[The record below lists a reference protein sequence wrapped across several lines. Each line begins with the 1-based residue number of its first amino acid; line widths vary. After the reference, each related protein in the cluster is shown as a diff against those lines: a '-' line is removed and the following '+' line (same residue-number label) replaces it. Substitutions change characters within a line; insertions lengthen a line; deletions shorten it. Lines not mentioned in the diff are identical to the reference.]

1 MSKRENKNA
10 GYQRGSYLFIAIAC
24 LFFLFAVVYLRASLR
39 SIEEEMYSQM
49 RYAAQ
54 STADYIYYRMERA
67 SFEAEVLER
76 TLSSVFEQEGSRQE
90 QYEEYQEIKKILS
103 GTLDQKVISYCRIY
117 SSVPKIYSGQF
128 TSNWL
133 IADMD
138 KADHALPEHERQ
150 YSFWKDTHE
159 EDYSIMIGKRRVITY
174 YRPIRSRSDYEKQN
188 GIIAMDIN
196 ISDIEGM
203 LSSGDKK
210 AMYLVN
216 EQGIVLADA
225 GGREMGEKLLGD
237 AFHFGQHENEGE
249 IRWDHAVFIYSQ
261 LKNTN
266 WYLVGKIEN
275 SKIYLMNKKI
285 FIAVSLFV
293 IILLCIVFSLLFGIK
308 NIQLKYRVSK
318 VSLAAAQ
325 YQMQA
330 MQAQIK
336 PHFIY
341 NILDIIK
348 WMVLDERINDSARML
363 NELSHFLHLSFG
375 KDSGIVK
382 MSEEMEHLSAYVKLM
397 QERYEN
403 KFEFITE
410 IEKDTQD
417 CLIPKF
423 TLQPFVENALLH
435 GILYCDKQEKRV
447 MVRSWK
453 DESAWYIEIEDNG
466 KGMPQSVADRICEEK
481 SDLHKNSY
489 GIYNVCER
497 LRIFTNDKCRI
508 RIISRE
514 EVGTCV
520 CMEFR
525 LKSVKSDFN

>member
-76 TLSSVFEQEGSRQE
+76 TLSFVFEQEGNRQE

-138 KADHALPEHERQ
+138 KADHALPDHERQ

-203 LSSGDKK
+203 LSSGD
-210 AMYLVN
+210 
-216 EQGIVLADA
+216 
-225 GGREMGEKLLGD
+225 R
-237 AFHFGQHENEGE
+237 
-249 IRWDHAVFIYSQ
+249 
-261 LKNTN
+261 
-266 WYLVGKIEN
+266 
-275 SKIYLMNKKI
+275 
-285 FIAVSLFV
+285 
-293 IILLCIVFSLLFGIK
+293 
-308 NIQLKYRVSK
+308 
-318 VSLAAAQ
+318 
-325 YQMQA
+325 
-330 MQAQIK
+330 
-336 PHFIY
+336 
-341 NILDIIK
+341 
-348 WMVLDERINDSARML
+348 
-363 NELSHFLHLSFG
+363 
-375 KDSGIVK
+375 
-382 MSEEMEHLSAYVKLM
+382 
-397 QERYEN
+397 
-403 KFEFITE
+403 
-410 IEKDTQD
+410 
-417 CLIPKF
+417 
-423 TLQPFVENALLH
+423 
-435 GILYCDKQEKRV
+435 
-447 MVRSWK
+447 
-453 DESAWYIEIEDNG
+453 
-466 KGMPQSVADRICEEK
+466 
-481 SDLHKNSY
+481 
-489 GIYNVCER
+489 
-497 LRIFTNDKCRI
+497 
-508 RIISRE
+508 
-514 EVGTCV
+514 
-520 CMEFR
+520 
-525 LKSVKSDFN
+525 KSVV

>member
-308 NIQLKYRVSK
+308 NIRLKYRVSK

-341 NILDIIK
+341 TNL
-348 WMVLDERINDSARML
+348 
-363 NELSHFLHLSFG
+363 FG
-375 KDSGIVK
+375 
-382 MSEEMEHLSAYVKLM
+382 
-397 QERYEN
+397 
-403 KFEFITE
+403 
-410 IEKDTQD
+410 
-417 CLIPKF
+417 
-423 TLQPFVENALLH
+423 
-435 GILYCDKQEKRV
+435 
-447 MVRSWK
+447 
-453 DESAWYIEIEDNG
+453 
-466 KGMPQSVADRICEEK
+466 
-481 SDLHKNSY
+481 
-489 GIYNVCER
+489 
-497 LRIFTNDKCRI
+497 
-508 RIISRE
+508 
-514 EVGTCV
+514 
-520 CMEFR
+520 
-525 LKSVKSDFN
+525 